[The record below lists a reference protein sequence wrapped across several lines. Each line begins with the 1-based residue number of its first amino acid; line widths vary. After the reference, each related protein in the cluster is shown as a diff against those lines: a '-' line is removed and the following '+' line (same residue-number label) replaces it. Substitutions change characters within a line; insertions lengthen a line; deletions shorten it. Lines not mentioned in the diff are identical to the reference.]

1 MKHLYILIDNGHG
14 VDTKGKRSPD
24 ESILEYKYTR
34 DIATAIYT
42 KLLDY
47 PNIHPILITPEQQ
60 DISLKTRVE
69 RINSYCKLYG
79 AKNCIM
85 ISLHLNAAGNGTKW
99 MSGRGWECYTTPNN
113 NNSDRLATYLYFY
126 ASSIFT
132 NQKIRVDYSD
142 NDPDKEA
149 NFYIIKGANCPA
161 VLTENFFMD
170 NKTDAKYLLS
180 EQGFNNIVDVHV
192 QAILKWQQTMG

>member
-60 DISLKTRVE
+60 DIPLKTRVE

-99 MSGRGWECYTTPNN
+99 MAGRGWECYTTPSN

-192 QAILKWQQTMG
+192 QAILKWQQTM